1 MTVAQEASGAGLSPT
16 VSRAAEQ
23 LFHEHSG
30 WLYGYCLRLL
40 RSPEEAEDAVQATYL
55 NACRSLGNGTRP
67 RAGSAWLLH
76 IARNVCFTRIRSARR
91 RDGVER
97 IGDITVL
104 EETVAAPDRSYDSL
118 VGLTDALLA
127 LPERQREAILLREW
141 QGMSHGEIAERLE
154 ISHSAAETLIFRARR
169 SLADALENPGKRS
182 RFRALHVLDLGALL
196 GPLKGLLAG
205 GAGVKAATAVT
216 VAALTT
222 VTLVA
227 TDPPIPGLG
236 REPADTSAVKAR
248 SAAAS
253 VPVAAAPG
261 GSVTALPGAAD
272 GPASNRPDHGR
283 AQRQAKPEKGNP
295 NGQRA
300 ERRRQRPGERERQ
313 RPGEQQRQ
321 GTREDES
328 AADPPTARPGSGH
341 ACGREDHGSGAGQ
354 AERAG
359 PTARAPGAGEGDRV
373 RQGQARQGQ
382 LGLTS
387 RAPTRAAIRSRG
399 KIRHPS
405 SAASSRAPS
414 RPRHGT
420 TCASGRAHGR
430 PRG

>member
-1 MTVAQEASGAGLSPT
+1 MRFNLLGLDPLPWSATMPSMTVAQEASGAGLSPT

-91 RDGVER
+91 REGVER

-104 EETVAAPDRSYDSL
+104 EETVAAPDRSFDSL

-141 QGMSHGEIAERLE
+141 QGMSHGEIADRLD

-182 RFRALHVLDLGALL
+182 RFRALHVLDVAVLL

-205 GAGVKAATAVT
+205 AAGVKAATAVT

-222 VTLVA
+222 VTVVA

-236 REPADTSAVKAR
+236 HDSAGAPAAKVR
-248 SAAAS
+248 SAAAA
-253 VPVAAAPG
+253 VTTPATVAAG
-261 GSVTALPGAAD
+261 GLLTSPPGAAD

-283 AQRQAKPEKGNP
+283 APVKASPHNGKPQANGPKGAV
-295 NGQRA
+295 NGQGSA
-300 ERRRQRPGERERQ
+300 NGNGPGNNNGKAVGKTNQ
-313 RPGEQQRQ
+313 PL
-321 GTREDES
+321 TL
-328 AADPPTARPGSGH
+328 PPTAQGQ
-341 ACGREDHGSGAGQ
+341 GAP
-354 AERAG
+354 AG
-359 PTARAPGAGEGDRV
+359 GKSEAPGQSNQPAPATPPAPPE
-373 RQGQARQGQ
+373 QAK
-382 LGLTS
+382 
-387 RAPTRAAIRSRG
+387 AIGFG
-399 KIRHPS
+399 KEK
-405 SAASSRAPS
+405 AVK
-414 RPRHGT
+414 GK
-420 TCASGRAHGR
+420 
-430 PRG
+430 